1 MGMLCFS
8 CLLYDICDINVELGN
23 NQIKAY
29 DIFNVKPSYQNLY
42 KNNMPIWFLKKSCL
56 YSLNKSSTF
65 FSAEKMAA
73 VFFMFYKQQ
82 EY

>member
-8 CLLYDICDINVELGN
+8 HLLYGICDFNVELGS
-23 NQIKAY
+23 NQITAY

-42 KNNMPIWFLKKSCL
+42 KTNMPIWFLKRSCL
-56 YSLNKSSTF
+56 YSLNKSSAF

-73 VFFMFYKQQ
+73 VFFMFYNQQ